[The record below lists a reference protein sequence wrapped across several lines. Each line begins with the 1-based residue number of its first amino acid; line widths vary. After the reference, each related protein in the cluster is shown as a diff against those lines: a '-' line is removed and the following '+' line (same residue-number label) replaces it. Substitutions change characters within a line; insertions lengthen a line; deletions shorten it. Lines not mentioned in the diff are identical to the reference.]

1 MNRRAN
7 QKGRDTLDEPTIRY
21 LDNIRFDLTEAPADV
36 ADNELKAYADRGRKL
51 YGDRLRGIILR
62 AVPDHPDEIDICY
75 DLPPVPFN
83 RLRRITG
90 YLVGDL
96 NRWNNGKRAEEH
108 DRVKHT
114 RPDGEDPLDQGKD
127 GADHA

>member
-1 MNRRAN
+1 M
-7 QKGRDTLDEPTIRY
+7 DEPIIRY
-21 LDNIRFDLTEAPADV
+21 VDNIRFDLTEAPADIQG
-36 ADNELKAYADRGRKL
+36 EEITAYAERGKKL
-51 YGDRLRGIILR
+51 YGERLRGIIVR
-62 AVPDHPDEIDICY
+62 AVPDDPEEIELGYDI
-75 DLPPVPFN
+75 PPIPFQ

-114 RPDGEDPLDQGKD
+114 VKDGTDKTELFTCGKD
-127 GADHA
+127 GGDNA

>member
-1 MNRRAN
+1 M
-7 QKGRDTLDEPTIRY
+7 QDEPIIRY
-21 LDNIRFDLTEAPADV
+21 VDNIRFDLTEAPAETTD
-36 ADNELKAYADRGRKL
+36 DELKAYSDRGRKL

-62 AVPDHPDEIDICY
+62 AVSDDPQEIEIGY
-75 DLPPVPFN
+75 DLPPVPFQ

-96 NRWNNGKRAEEH
+96 NRWSNGKRAEEH

-114 RPDGEDPLDQGKD
+114 GKNGTELPESEPLARGKD
-127 GADHA
+127 GDANA